1 MNKRGLLVK
10 SFGSGQQVKLPG
22 TSLDKPNVYTFD
34 TTYESMYKDLYNKDA
49 NLSVHWQHL
58 SSFSGRHFPFSF
70 RYTQNGVLHMLDR
83 NRRIKEKPERF
94 QDCRERFDVIFTV
107 EERIFDQAM
116 EGQLEQLTRIRGHTA
131 SLIDL
136 ESRDKRTNEIVHVI
150 NIDVVDNPEDATLGA
165 FMICEL
171 AQKVHQKNSKTFYFI
186 RQRLV
191 LCLDGSRS
199 RLGRH
204 NR

>member
-22 TSLDKPNVYTFD
+22 ISLDKPNVYTFD
-34 TTYESMYKDLYNKDA
+34 TTYEYMYKDLYNKDA
-49 NLSVHWQHL
+49 NLSVH
-58 SSFSGRHFPFSF
+58 SPRSPSFSGWTVRLSF

-116 EGQLEQLTRIRGHTA
+116 EGEWREIILVRHHT
-131 SLIDL
+131 I
-136 ESRDKRTNEIVHVI
+136 H
-150 NIDVVDNPEDATLGA
+150 
-165 FMICEL
+165 
-171 AQKVHQKNSKTFYFI
+171 
-186 RQRLV
+186 LV
-191 LCLDGSRS
+191 
-199 RLGRH
+199 
-204 NR
+204 

>member
-34 TTYESMYKDLYNKDA
+34 TTYEYMYKDLYNKDA
-49 NLSVHWQHL
+49 NLSVH
-58 SSFSGRHFPFSF
+58 SPRSPSFSVWTALLSF

-116 EGQLEQLTRIRGHTA
+116 EGEWKQITLNQTLYYSSR
-131 SLIDL
+131 LDL

-171 AQKVHQKNSKTFYFI
+171 AQKVNERMVKN
-186 RQRLV
+186 
-191 LCLDGSRS
+191 LDGIIFVLDGRS
-199 RLGRH
+199 CWFGQHDR
-204 NR
+204 